1 MQVRIHP
8 VLGSEQTKEEG
19 PDLFTRREFLIRKRE
34 EHWEAGAGDCR
45 GEYPSLR
52 LGRDTVIF

>member
-8 VLGSEQTKEEG
+8 VLGSEQTKEG

-34 EHWEAGAGDCR
+34 
-45 GEYPSLR
+45 
-52 LGRDTVIF
+52 